1 MANDQENKIL
11 DYSKRLMTE
20 LLQTRERLTTLEDKI
35 REPIAIVGM
44 SCRYPGGVDSPE
56 DLWSLVAEGR
66 DAVSEFPT
74 DRGWDVDGLYDPDP
88 DSVGTSYTRHGGFLP
103 GLADFDAALF
113 GISPREALAMDPQ
126 QRLLLEAAWELFE
139 RSGIDPLSLGGF
151 PAGVFVGSM
160 GSEYSSAS
168 APGENGEG
176 FGVTGTAASVVS
188 GRLAYTFGL
197 EGPAVTVDT
206 ACSSSLVAM
215 HQAVQALRSDECS
228 LALAGGVSVLI
239 SPMAF
244 VEFSR
249 QRGLAPNGR
258 CKAFAG
264 AADGAGWGEGVA
276 LLLLE
281 RLSDARR
288 NGHDVLAVVRGSAV
302 NQDGASNGLTAPNGP
317 SQQRVIRQALAGA
330 GLEPADIDAVEGHG
344 TGTTL
349 GDPIEAQAL
358 LATYGRDRPHGRP
371 LWLGSVKSNIAHTQA
386 AAGVA
391 GVIKMVKAMQHGVLP
406 KTLHV
411 DEPSPHVD
419 WSAGAV
425 ELLTEAQPWPG
436 EGRPRRA
443 AVSSFGISGTNAHL
457 IVEQAPDVPDE
468 PAAEEGDEEPGGHAA
483 AVPAPVAWMIS
494 ARSEEALREQAR
506 RLEAHLTAHP
516 GAAALDIGYSLATTR
531 ARLEHRAVLLGADRE
546 ELAPGL
552 RALAQGEP
560 AAGTVVGTAA
570 GDARPVFVFPG
581 QGSQWIGMALE
592 LMDSAP
598 VFADHLQAC
607 AQALA
612 PHVDWDLLKVLQDPD
627 GAALERVDVVQ
638 PVLFSV
644 MVSLA
649 QLWRAHGVEPAAV
662 VGHSQ
667 GEIAAAYVAGALSLE
682 DAARVVA
689 LRSRALVGLAG
700 GGGMASVALSADAT
714 AERLAP
720 WAGRVGIAAM
730 NGPVSTVVSGDAAAL
745 DEVLAGCEADGVRA
759 RRIPVDYA
767 SHSPQVE
774 QVRDELM
781 EALAGI
787 APRAAQIPFHST
799 VSGEAVDTSG
809 LDAAYWCANLREP
822 VRFEEVTRLLLE
834 QGHRVFLEAS
844 PHPVL
849 TVGVQETIES
859 AGARAVAVGTL
870 RRDEGGPDR
879 FAAALAE
886 AYVQGVPVDWE
897 TMFDG
902 TAARRV
908 ALPTYGFQRHR
919 YWPAPAG
926 STGDPTGLGQ
936 TAVDHPMLAAAVETA
951 DGSVVLTGRLSV
963 QTMPWLADHAVSG
976 VVLLPGTGFVEL
988 AVRAGD
994 EVGCDRIDEL
1004 TFEVP
1009 LIMPERGGVA
1019 IQVRVGTPDDSGHRP
1034 LTIHSRTDEA
1044 GEWVQHVSGAL
1055 SAAETVPGADPE
1067 LSAWPPPGAEPVDL
1081 TGFYAGMAEAGYG
1094 YGPTFQGL
1102 EAAWRRGDQV
1112 FAEVALPER
1121 AREQAGRF
1129 GIHPA
1134 LMDATLHALGLGEF
1148 FDTAGQVRLPF
1159 AWAGLTLAATGAT
1172 HVRVRLAAAGADTVS
1187 VSISDGAGNPVVRA
1201 DSLVVPP
1208 VTLEQLEQ
1216 IRSGDRDS
1224 LLRLTW
1230 MPLAAVAGPASGRW
1244 SIIGADGIGLR
1255 PALERAGLMV
1265 AAWPDMTAAA
1275 DGSGADEAPDVV
1287 VLPCTG
1293 HDDAAP
1299 LADGVRA
1306 ATTQLLESVQRWLT
1320 DERFASSRLVAV
1332 TRGAVAAAAGE
1343 AVTDLARAGVWGM
1356 LRTAQTEHPGRI
1368 VLIDLDDAPD
1378 AADLLPAAVE
1388 CGEPQ
1393 VAVRGGTVHTPR
1405 LTRSG
1410 PEALT
1415 PPADGPWRLD
1425 VTGTGTLE
1433 GLTLVP
1439 HPDVEGP
1446 LEPGQVRIAVRAA
1459 GLNFRDVLLA
1469 LGLIPNQKFA
1479 GGEAAGVVLEVGSAV
1494 TGLAVG
1500 DRVMGFVPQSFGP
1513 MAVAD
1518 HRLVVRVPDGWSFEQ
1533 AASAPV
1539 VFLTAWYGLVEL
1551 AGLKAGETVLVHAA
1565 AGGVGMA
1572 ALQLARHLGAEVYA
1586 TASHPKWEAV
1596 RAQGIDDDH
1605 IASSRTLEF
1614 EQRFL
1619 DATGGAGVDVVL
1631 NSLAGEFMDA
1641 SARLLPRG
1649 GRFMEMGKTDI
1660 RDPEKVAAEHAG
1672 VAYEAFDLMQAD
1684 PELIHRMLGEI
1695 VALIEQGVLKPLPVT
1710 TWDVRE
1716 AQAAFRYL
1724 SQARHIGKVVL
1735 TVPQPLDP
1743 GGTVLVTGGTGVLG
1757 GLVARHL
1764 VRSYGVRHLLLTS
1777 RRGLDAGGAV
1787 ELRDELVGLGASV
1800 TVAACDAAD
1809 RHALGE
1815 VLDSVPV
1822 ERPLTGVVHA
1832 AGVLVDGLVES
1843 LTAGDV
1849 DAVLR
1854 PKVDAAVNLHELTRG
1869 LDLSAF
1875 VLFSSAAGVLGAP
1888 GQANYAAANA
1898 FLDALAARRRA
1909 EGLPGTSVAWGL
1921 WAQASGMTGGMGER
1935 DVSRMSRSGL
1945 GALSD
1950 EQGLALFDAALA
1962 ATEPLVFAAR
1972 VDAGRLRAQA
1982 GSGTLPAMLRG
1993 LVRGPARRAAASA
2006 ADTSALQRRLASVGE
2021 AERQRILTDL
2031 VRTHVAAVLGHA
2043 GPETV
2048 SVDQPFKDIGFDSLT
2063 AVELR
2068 NRLGAATGQRLPA
2081 TLVFDYPTPTALA
2094 DHLHTQLVPQA
2105 ADGAPPAADDGEA
2118 EIRRALATVPLAQ
2131 LRQAGVLDVLRQL
2144 AGADG
2149 ETPAAQPEE
2158 SSAIA
2163 GLEVADLVR
2172 LALDGADGSA
2182 GSEGAGDR

>member
-1 MANDQENKIL
+1 
-11 DYSKRLMTE
+11 MTE

-88 DSVGTSYTRHGGFLP
+88 ESVGTSYTRHGGFLP
-103 GLADFDAALF
+103 GLADFDNALF

-139 RSGIDPLSLGGF
+139 RSGIDPLSLSGF

-160 GSEYSSAS
+160 GSEYSAAS
-168 APGENGEG
+168 APGESGEG

-215 HQAVQALRSDECS
+215 HQAVQALRSDECG

-258 CKAFAG
+258 CKAFSG

-276 LLLLE
+276 LLLME

-330 GLEPADIDAVEGHG
+330 GLEPDQIDVVEGHG

-358 LATYGRDRPHGRP
+358 LATYGQDRPDDRP

-425 ELLTEAQPWPG
+425 ELLTEAQPWPDN
-436 EGRPRRA
+436 GRPRRA

-468 PAAEEGDEEPGGHAA
+468 PAAEDADQEPGGHGA
-483 AVPAPVAWMIS
+483 AVPAPVPWILS

-506 RLEAHLTAHP
+506 RLAAHLAAHP
-516 GAAALDIGYSLATTR
+516 GSAALDVGYSLATTR
-531 ARLEHRAVLLGADRE
+531 ARLEHRAVLLGTDGA
-546 ELAPGL
+546 ELERKLG
-552 RALAQGEP
+552 ALAQDEP
-560 AAGTVVGTAA
+560 AADAVVGTAA
-570 GDARPVFVFPG
+570 GEVRPVFVFPG

-592 LMDSAP
+592 LIDSSP
-598 VFADHLQAC
+598 VFAEHLHAC

-627 GAALERVDVVQ
+627 DTALERVDVVQ

-649 QLWRAHGVEPAAV
+649 QLWRAGGVEPAAV

-667 GEIAAAYVAGALSLE
+667 GEIAAAYVAGALSLQ

-700 GGGMASVALSADAT
+700 GGGMASVALSADET

-720 WAGRVGIAAM
+720 WAGRVGVAAM
-730 NGPVSTVVSGDAAAL
+730 NGPVSTVVSGDAEAL

-781 EALAGI
+781 AALSGI

-809 LDAAYWCANLREP
+809 LDAAYWFGNLRQP
-822 VRFEEVTRLLLE
+822 VRFEEVTRLLLAE
-834 QGHRVFLEAS
+834 GHRVFVEVS

-859 AGARAVAVGTL
+859 AGARAAAVGTL
-870 RRDEGGPDR
+870 RRGEGGRDR

-886 AYVQGVPVDWE
+886 AYVQGVPVDWRKA
-897 TMFDG
+897 FDG

-908 ALPTYGFQRHR
+908 ELPTYAFQRRR
-919 YWPAPAG
+919 YWPAPG
-926 STGDPTGLGQ
+926 GGTGDPTGLGQ
-936 TAVDHPMLAAAVETA
+936 TAVDHPMLAAVVETA

-1044 GEWVQHVSGAL
+1044 GAEAGEWVQHVSGAL
-1055 SAAETVPGADPE
+1055 SAAETALRADPE
-1067 LSAWPPPGAEPVDL
+1067 LGAWPPPGAEPVDL

-1094 YGPTFQGL
+1094 YGPAFQGL

-1112 FAEVALPER
+1112 FAEVALPAR
-1121 AREQAGRF
+1121 AREQADRF

-1172 HVRVRLAAAGADTVS
+1172 HVRVRLAAAGADAVT
-1187 VSISDGAGNPVVRA
+1187 VSISDGAGNPVVQA

-1224 LLRLTW
+1224 LLRLNW

-1244 SIIGADGIGLR
+1244 SVVGADGIGLG
-1255 PALERAGLMV
+1255 PALERAGLAV
-1265 AAWPDMTAAA
+1265 AAWPDLTAAA
-1275 DGSGADEAPDVV
+1275 DGAGAGEAPDFV

-1293 HDDAAP
+1293 SDAAEP

-1306 ATTQLLESVQRWLT
+1306 AMSQTLESVQRWLA

-1343 AVTDLARAGVWGM
+1343 AVADLTRAGVWGM

-1378 AADLLPAAVE
+1378 AAALLPAAVE

-1415 PPADGPWRLD
+1415 PPAGGPWRLD

-1513 MAVAD
+1513 MALAD

-1551 AGLKAGETVLVHAA
+1551 ADLQAGETVLVHAA

-1586 TASHPKWEAV
+1586 TASLPKWPAV

-1614 EQRFL
+1614 EQQFL
-1619 DATGGAGVDVVL
+1619 AATGGAGVDVVL

-1684 PELIHRMLGEI
+1684 PDLIHRMLGEI

-1724 SQARHIGKVVL
+1724 SQARHIGKIVL
-1735 TVPQPLDP
+1735 TVPQTLDP
-1743 GGTVLVTGGTGVLG
+1743 AGTVLVTGGTGTLG
-1757 GLVARHL
+1757 SLVARHL
-1764 VRSYGVRHLLLTS
+1764 VASHGVRHLLLTS

-1787 ELRDELVGLGASV
+1787 ELRDELAGLGASV
-1800 TVAACDAAD
+1800 SIAACDTAD
-1809 RHALGE
+1809 RKALADL
-1815 VLDSVPV
+1815 LDSIPA
-1822 ERPLTGVVHA
+1822 EQPLTGVVHA
-1832 AGVLVDGLVES
+1832 AGVLADGLIES
-1843 LTAGDV
+1843 LTDE
-1849 DAVLR
+1849 DLEAVLR
-1854 PKVDAAVNLHELTRG
+1854 PKVDAALNLHELTRDR
-1869 LDLSAF
+1869 DLAAF
-1875 VLFSSAAGVLGAP
+1875 VMFSSAAGVLGAP

-1898 FLDALAARRRA
+1898 FLDALAAHRRA
-1909 EGLPGTSVAWGL
+1909 ENLPGTSVAWGL
-1921 WAQASGMTGGMGER
+1921 WAQASGMTGQMGEQ
-1935 DVSRMSRSGL
+1935 DVSRLSRSGL

-1962 ATEPLVFAAR
+1962 ATEPLVFAAK
-1972 VDAGRLRAQA
+1972 VDAGKLRAQA

-1993 LVRGPARRAAASA
+1993 LVRAPSRRTAASA

-2021 AERQRILTDL
+2021 GERQRILTDL
-2031 VRTHVAAVLGHA
+2031 VRTHVATVLGHA

-2094 DHLHTQLVPQA
+2094 DHLHTQLAPQA
-2105 ADGAPPAADDGEA
+2105 ADGAPSAADDDGEA
-2118 EIRRALATVPLAQ
+2118 EIRRALATVPIAQ
-2131 LRQAGVLDVLRQL
+2131 LRQAGVLDVLLRL

-2158 SSAIA
+2158 SSAVA
-2163 GLEVADLVR
+2163 DLEVADLVR
-2172 LALDGADGSA
+2172 LALDGADDSA
-2182 GSEGAGDR
+2182 GSEGAGER